1 MAVDQMGGLLP
12 SATLQPY
19 GSEILKAGIGQLGT
33 PIDVGAMLPKV
44 AGQTAFQQKGAQKL
58 ADMYGMG
65 DIQRDATGQVTGFQ
79 DPTGIASY
87 QPYLDQISQQQLLD
101 PSQGYKDFMSPY
113 QREIIDTTMQ
123 DYDIQTGKGRQQ
135 IRENAMD
142 VGAFGGA
149 RQGVEMGTY
158 QSESDRNRA
167 ALFAGMQGQGYNQA
181 LTQQQQQLQNL
192 QGMVGFDAGLQG
204 QKIAGLEAVGAQAQA
219 LEQQKLNQLAAAG
232 QTAYTLPMN
241 RLTDVANIYG
251 SIAGAMPGSPTQKF
265 SPSPVAT
272 GIGGFANM
280 WQTMQNPARNQ
291 PTQVT

>member
-1 MAVDQMGGLLP
+1 MATDQYSSAGLLP
-12 SATLQPY
+12 SGVLQPY
-19 GSEILKAGIGQLGT
+19 GQNILKYGIGQLGT
-33 PIDVGAMLPKV
+33 PIDVGAMTAKV
-44 AGQTAFQQKGAQKL
+44 AGPTGFQQKSQQQL

-65 DIQRDATGQVTGFQ
+65 AIQRDASGQLTGFTGG
-79 DPTGIASY
+79 TGIASY
-87 QPYLDQISQQQLLD
+87 QPYLDQISQQNLLD

-113 QREIIDTTMQ
+113 QKEVIDTTMQ
-123 DYDIQTGKGRQQ
+123 EYDVQAGRGRQA
-135 IRENAMD
+135 ISDNAYTA
-142 VGAFGGA
+142 GAFGGG
-149 RQGVEMGTY
+149 RHGVEMGTY

-204 QKIAGLEAVGAQAQA
+204 QKIAGMEAVGAQAQA

-265 SPSPVAT
+265 SPNPIAT

-280 WQTMQNPARNQ
+280 WQTLNNPDKTA
-291 PTQVT
+291 